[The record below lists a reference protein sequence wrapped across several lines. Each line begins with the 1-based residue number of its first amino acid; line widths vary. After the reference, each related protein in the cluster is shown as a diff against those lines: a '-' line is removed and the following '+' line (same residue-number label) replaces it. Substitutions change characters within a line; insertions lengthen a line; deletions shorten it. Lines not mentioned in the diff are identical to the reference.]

1 MSRKNTIYIKMKL
14 KDIEI
19 PDGAVMAILGFGCI
33 YFGACLLGLT
43 MTIIKAISLYFFNY
57 KIVIFG
63 IPL

>member
-1 MSRKNTIYIKMKL
+1 MKL

-19 PDGAVMAILGFGCI
+19 PDGPVLAILGFGCI

-43 MTIIKAISLYFFNY
+43 MAIVKAIALYFFNY
-57 KIVIFG
+57 TITIGG

>member
-1 MSRKNTIYIKMKL
+1 MKL

-19 PDGAVMAILGFGCI
+19 PDDAFLPILVFACI

-43 MTIIKAISLYFFNY
+43 MAIVKGIALYFFDY
-57 KIVIFG
+57 QIFIFG

>member
-1 MSRKNTIYIKMKL
+1 MKL

-19 PDGAVMAILGFGCI
+19 PDGAVMAILGFCCI

-43 MTIIKAISLYFFNY
+43 MAIVKAIALHFFNY
-57 KIVIFG
+57 QIVIFG